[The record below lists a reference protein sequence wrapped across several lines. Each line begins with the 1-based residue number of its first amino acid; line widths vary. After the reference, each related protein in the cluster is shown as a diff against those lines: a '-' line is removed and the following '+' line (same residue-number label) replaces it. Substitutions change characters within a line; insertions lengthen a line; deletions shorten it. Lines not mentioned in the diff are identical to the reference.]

1 MITVRCPFTK
11 TVFKYESEDQI
22 PDGLVFE
29 RVTEYKHTRHGV
41 VTRVY
46 CATPREA
53 IEAAITNTPCHMQ
66 AVPA

>member
-11 TVFKYESEDQI
+11 NIFKYEDESEI
-22 PDGLVFE
+22 PEGLIFE

-46 CATPREA
+46 CASPKEA
-53 IEAAITNTPCHMQ
+53 IAHAIGRGPCHMQ